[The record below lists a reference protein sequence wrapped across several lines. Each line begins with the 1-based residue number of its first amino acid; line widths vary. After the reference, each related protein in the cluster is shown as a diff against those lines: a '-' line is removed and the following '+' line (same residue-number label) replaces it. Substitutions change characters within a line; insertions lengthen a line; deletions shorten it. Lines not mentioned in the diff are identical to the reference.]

1 MDYYERENF
10 WIELKN
16 SLLNFYNK
24 ENKIYVARYEEHKLV
39 EENIIFDKCQT
50 LNTVILSSDGDISL
64 IYINLKGEL
73 FLSNFINNKLENSV
87 ILTRAVSKN
96 NYMQIASVNNSLNIF
111 YINEV
116 NTISTICFRVL
127 SNRLTLTPAVIIDGV
142 DTRCNVPYIISASN
156 DGLAICYVKI
166 GYPNT
171 IGYRTYDIK
180 RNNWSSFKELDQ
192 CNFDFV
198 VKGDTIAYSY
208 IFANYRRANIVCG
221 IGKENIKNNLIQ
233 EAEPTIRLSDMY
245 ISEDNKLYLVY
256 LLEDVLKIKEL
267 EVNREIRSIE
277 DMKLKNISYY
287 KKYSYSCDKKI
298 SKNTIIYI
306 KTDDLDIYTD
316 SNFVKNVAIEK
327 YKSTMKFPSLIN
339 DSLITEEDLNESI
352 SSLNLD
358 EDIINKEYIR
368 PFISKIKGYEVAI
381 NNLTEKFMI
390 SEDEKKKLMENI
402 NYLNTQLTQKNYQ
415 INSLQS
421 ALTENKI
428 SVAGYE
434 SKINELTRRVNK
446 KEEKVVDQELIRLR
460 EIINKDEVEKN
471 NYIDIIKEKDEK
483 IISINEDLNRKANE
497 IQSLIEE
504 NKKIEYNYKIEV
516 SNLNKKILDLME
528 ESNLANKEKTEYLS
542 EISALKDNINKLNQ
556 IIDNNNNEINSLKEE
571 IILLEE
577 RTNNDSFIR
586 KLFKNGE

>member
-1 MDYYERENF
+1 M
-10 WIELKN
+10 
-16 SLLNFYNK
+16 
-24 ENKIYVARYEEHKLV
+24 
-39 EENIIFDKCQT
+39 
-50 LNTVILSSDGDISL
+50 
-64 IYINLKGEL
+64 
-73 FLSNFINNKLENSV
+73 
-87 ILTRAVSKN
+87 
-96 NYMQIASVNNSLNIF
+96 
-111 YINEV
+111 
-116 NTISTICFRVL
+116 
-127 SNRLTLTPAVIIDGV
+127 
-142 DTRCNVPYIISASN
+142 
-156 DGLAICYVKI
+156 
-166 GYPNT
+166 
-171 IGYRTYDIK
+171 
-180 RNNWSSFKELDQ
+180 
-192 CNFDFV
+192 
-198 VKGDTIAYSY
+198 
-208 IFANYRRANIVCG
+208 
-221 IGKENIKNNLIQ
+221 
-233 EAEPTIRLSDMY
+233 
-245 ISEDNKLYLVY
+245 
-256 LLEDVLKIKEL
+256 
-267 EVNREIRSIE
+267 
-277 DMKLKNISYY
+277 
-287 KKYSYSCDKKI
+287 KI

-339 DSLITEEDLNESI
+339 DSLITEENLNESI